1 MAHKEQQ
8 YFLDSLRTLFPNS
21 FRDVKVLDI
30 GSLNINGSIR
40 QHFENSEILGVDVGE
55 GPGVDLVC
63 PGQELDH
70 PDGYYDT
77 VCSCECFEH
86 NPYWVETFRNMI
98 RMTRSGGLVVITCA
112 TDGRPEHGTR
122 RSKPE
127 DAPLITWDYYRNL
140 NEQDFREK
148 FDLDQWFSEHAFMVE
163 PTVHDLYFYGF
174 RR

>member
-8 YFLDSLRTLFPNS
+8 YFLNSLRTLFPEHFSNV
-21 FRDVKVLDI
+21 RVLDV

-40 QHFENSEILGVDVGE
+40 QHFDGSEILGIDVGE

-63 PGQELDH
+63 AGQDLDH
-70 PDGYYDT
+70 PDGHYDT

-98 RMTRSGGLVVITCA
+98 RMTRSGGLVIMTCA
-112 TDGRPEHGTR
+112 TDGRAEHGTK

-127 DAPLITWDYYRNL
+127 DAPLIEWDYYRNL
-140 NEQDFREK
+140 NEQDFRHE
-148 FDLDQWFSEHAFMVE
+148 FDLDQLFTEYAFMVE
-163 PTVHDLYFYGF
+163 PLVHDLYFYGF